1 MQTNYTSPQLTTSS
15 DSSLPWQPLFTI
27 ERSGRK
33 EVTVYGIIS
42 LVEGIQA
49 NGVRSSSDQLQSI
62 ATVKPLLQLGDI
74 NYQLWSRSLLKPW
87 QLIQHLPILKRHFP
101 QLKPE
106 HLALFMASHSAEPRH
121 LELLEEIIAITGASE
136 DGLKCP
142 PAVPISS
149 VTKNQIGEGEEK
161 ARRRF
166 HNCSGKHIGYLSAIK
181 ASAGDPEKYL
191 LADQP
196 QHVRLRKVLSALIKR
211 SEESL
216 LSTTD
221 GCQLPNYALST
232 YEMSYLYQSLLSN
245 TAVAFEDNQIAQCAP
260 YYHELGQ
267 LMQAHPWAI
276 SGEGRVDFR
285 LITQDLFGACE
296 APIIA
301 KEGADG
307 LLGVGIGSCSKYP
320 QGLGLCIKLSSGFDN
335 RHFELILKEVLKK
348 LKLIGP
354 RPEKRKTPRD
364 IKTDHIKTYF
374 HFDVASNI

>member
-1 MQTNYTSPQLTTSS
+1 MQTKQMQTQNQNSAAAEGN
-15 DSSLPWQPLFTI
+15 LPWQPLFTI

-33 EVTVYGIIS
+33 EVTVYGIIC
-42 LVEGIQA
+42 LVAGIA
-49 NGVRSSSDQLQSI
+49 AGGSTRQSI
-62 ATVKPLLQLGDI
+62 DTVKPLVQLGDI

-87 QLIQHLPILKRHFP
+87 QLIQHLPILKQHYP

-121 LELLEEIIAITGASE
+121 LELLEEIMEITGADE
-136 DGLKCP
+136 AGLKCP
-142 PAVPISS
+142 PAAPLSS
-149 VTKNQIGEGEEK
+149 ETKSQIEEGQEK

-181 ASAGDPEKYL
+181 ASGGDPDKYL
-191 LADQP
+191 LADEP

-221 GCQLPNYALST
+221 GCQLPNYALSV
-232 YEMSYLYQSLLSN
+232 YEMAYLYQSLLS
-245 TAVAFEDNQIAQCAP
+245 TTEAAFTDSQINQCGQ

-267 LMQAHPWAI
+267 LMLAHPRAI
-276 SGEGRVDFR
+276 SGAGRVDYR

-296 APIIA
+296 APLIA

-307 LLGVGIGSCSKYP
+307 LLGIGIGSCEKYP

-335 RHFELILKEVLKK
+335 RHMELIAKEVLRK

-364 IKTDHIKTYF
+364 IKVDHIKTYF
-374 HFDVASNI
+374 HFDVASSL

>member
-1 MQTNYTSPQLTTSS
+1 MQTNYKPTQLPTEKES
-15 DSSLPWQPLFTI
+15 DLPWQPLFTI

-33 EVTVYGIIS
+33 EVTVYGIIC
-42 LVEGIQA
+42 LVTGIE
-49 NGVRSSSDQLQSI
+49 SSSKVQSI
-62 ATVKPLLQLGDI
+62 ATVKPLVQLGDI
-74 NYQLWSRSLLKPW
+74 NYQVWSRSVLKPW
-87 QLIQHLPILKRHFP
+87 QLLQHLPILKRHFP
-101 QLKPE
+101 QLKSE

-121 LELLEEIIAITGASE
+121 LELLEEIVAITGANE
-136 DGLKCP
+136 ADLKCP
-142 PAVPISS
+142 PAAPMSS
-149 VTKNQIGEGEEK
+149 ETKSLIGVGEEK

-181 ASAGDPEKYL
+181 ASGGDPEKYL
-191 LADQP
+191 QADQP

-221 GCQLPNYALST
+221 GCQLPNYALSVF
-232 YEMSYLYQSLLSN
+232 EMAYLYQSLLSK
-245 TAVAFEDNQIAQCAP
+245 TAVAFDDSQIEECAE

-267 LMQAHPWAI
+267 LILAHPRAI

-296 APIIA
+296 VPIVA

-307 LLGVGIGSCSKYP
+307 LLGVGIGSCEKYP
-320 QGLGLCIKLSSGFDN
+320 HGLGLCIKLSSGFDN
-335 RHFELILKEVLKK
+335 RHMELILREVLKK

-354 RPEKRKTPRD
+354 RPEKRRTPRE
-364 IKTDHIKTYF
+364 IKIDHIKTYF
-374 HFDVASNI
+374 HFDVSSHL